1 MKSLDNIIDDASST
15 ISQESNTA
23 TTPLPNSELFLI
35 WIVHASQAFQTTMLF
50 PMLVFMVEKY
60 GGATRISAQAVGW
73 HAGLLAS
80 LFPLAQCCSSV
91 VWGIISD
98 RTGRKP
104 SLAFGCATSAVS
116 AILLGFC
123 STYTSACFVRFLAGL
138 LNGTLTVTKSVVS
151 ELCDGSNLAKG
162 FGLLNLAWGIGAMM
176 GPVVSGLLAQPC
188 VQYKLQHCPDFLVKY
203 PFLLPCI
210 GAAIFSVAGT
220 IASLSLIETNPRYHK
235 ASGYD
240 QLPRQD
246 VSTMDSDKLAE
257 DEPKCSEMV
266 QLTCMDEDQVM
277 NTAGCKQKLIVVIST
292 SGKSETNHIVTPE
305 EGGDD
310 SCCRTQ
316 GTVSVGKETWDKAP
330 SRFAWLNRD
339 VLLVSL
345 CYSMTGFI
353 FIITDELF
361 PIFGAASS
369 SVGGLGFSSFA
380 LGLILGEGGVVLC
393 LYTLL
398 LYPKVCQL
406 LGPLK
411 CFRLGILTSIP
422 LWYIFPISSLF
433 PTVPV
438 VQWSLLLLSMAA
450 RGAASCSAFA
460 GVLILVSNS
469 ASQEH
474 IGAVTGLSSSFC
486 SLFRAVGPACGGMIW
501 SFASGQKFPLHQFLV
516 WQFVVFLSIFTVG
529 LSYLLPPSLSKPKID
544 NLRLDKCLH

>member
-1 MKSLDNIIDDASST
+1 
-15 ISQESNTA
+15 
-23 TTPLPNSELFLI
+23 
-35 WIVHASQAFQTTMLF
+35 
-50 PMLVFMVEKY
+50 
-60 GGATRISAQAVGW
+60 
-73 HAGLLAS
+73 
-80 LFPLAQCCSSV
+80 
-91 VWGIISD
+91 
-98 RTGRKP
+98 
-104 SLAFGCATSAVS
+104 
-116 AILLGFC
+116 
-123 STYTSACFVRFLAGL
+123 
-138 LNGTLTVTKSVVS
+138 
-151 ELCDGSNLAKG
+151 
-162 FGLLNLAWGIGAMM
+162 
-176 GPVVSGLLAQPC
+176 
-188 VQYKLQHCPDFLVKY
+188 
-203 PFLLPCI
+203 
-210 GAAIFSVAGT
+210 
-220 IASLSLIETNPRYHK
+220 
-235 ASGYD
+235 
-240 QLPRQD
+240 
-246 VSTMDSDKLAE
+246 MDSDKLAE

-266 QLTCMDEDQVM
+266 QLTCMDGDQVM
-277 NTAGCKQKLIVVIST
+277 NTASCKQKLIVVIST

-316 GTVSVGKETWDKAP
+316 GTVSVCKETWDKAP

-361 PIFGAASS
+361 PIFGAALS

-438 VQWSLLLLSMAA
+438 LQWSLLLLSMAA
-450 RGAASCSAFA
+450 RSAAACSAFA

-486 SLFRAVGPACGGMIW
+486 SLFRAV
-501 SFASGQKFPLHQFLV
+501 
-516 WQFVVFLSIFTVG
+516 
-529 LSYLLPPSLSKPKID
+529 
-544 NLRLDKCLH
+544 